1 MYPPPQQ
8 QGGSSGGNASEAAL
22 MAALA
27 MAAAQEEAQS
37 KKKYVEAVLP
47 VALLVILALIFAY
60 KMGFIDLS
68 FLPFLNRPVEVLILT
83 DNPSSPQIQSVLQ
96 VLQRDASY
104 YKIKVRTMTIGPNTR
119 LNAKQL
125 ADADVVML
133 YQTSDT
139 PVLTIIQRRELATY
153 LKAGGKLIVVKDS
166 GTYMPECDM
175 GGVSCDPTKA
185 IWVGWL
191 RLEDFMPVDCG
202 DEMSCKP
209 ESVASPTLYTIDPD
223 HPIMQGFDKI
233 ELKQITAIKSLQLSK
248 NGVDIADIYENGVDN
263 PTAVMLGVTVSQGL
277 LGTKVI
283 HFNYEPYASRQVLIN
298 AILYLAG
305 RAS

>member
-8 QGGSSGGNASEAAL
+8 QGGEPNPNEAAL

-27 MAAAQEEAQS
+27 MAAAQEEARH
-37 KKKYVEAVLP
+37 KKRYAEAVLP

-68 FLPFLNRPVEVLILT
+68 FLPFLSKPVEVLILT
-83 DNPSSPQIQSVLQ
+83 DNPTSPQIQSILQ

-119 LNAKQL
+119 LSAKQL

-133 YQTSDT
+133 YQTSNT
-139 PVLTIIQRRELATY
+139 PTLTNIQRRELATY

-175 GGVSCDPTKA
+175 GGVSCDPNKA
-185 IWVGWL
+185 IWVGWM
-191 RLEDFMPVDCG
+191 RLENFMPVDCS
-202 DEMSCKP
+202 DETSCKP

-233 ELKQITAIKSLQLSK
+233 NLKQITAIKNLQLSK

-263 PTAVMLGVTVSQGL
+263 PTAVMLGVTISQGL

-283 HFNYEPYASRQVLIN
+283 HFNYEPYASRQILIN

-305 RAS
+305 RAT